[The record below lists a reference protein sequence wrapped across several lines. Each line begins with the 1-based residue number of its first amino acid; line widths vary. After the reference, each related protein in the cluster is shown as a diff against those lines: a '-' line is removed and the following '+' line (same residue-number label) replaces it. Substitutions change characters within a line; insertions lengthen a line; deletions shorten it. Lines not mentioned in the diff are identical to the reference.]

1 MTLKGR
7 TIVLSLA
14 LFLPGLVLAAST
26 SCKDEPP
33 QQAAP
38 LKTWQRDCLPAVD
51 SPALST
57 QLFDLRAAPASAQ
70 ALRHVLFEEL
80 QRRQAVTESDW
91 RSRLAG
97 HLASND
103 WEAARQLAADP
114 VAAQALGKRELPRQ
128 VTTVPA
134 LAAHPSAWAFDFERQ
149 ALHQQR
155 LDVDQGPRVVFQ
167 FATGCPFCP
176 RAAQAIQADE
186 RLSRLFKRCGAL
198 LAPVDGNFDL
208 ADFARWQGKHNFLPA
223 LLVTDWSWLDEGAP
237 RSFPSFLFLKDG
249 RLVETIRG
257 WPPEGRA
264 DELLQ
269 ALKKIDP
276 AGRCSG

>member
-1 MTLKGR
+1 MKLGICS
-7 TIVLSLA
+7 IVLSLA
-14 LFLPGLVLAAST
+14 LFLPGLAEASSA
-26 SCKDEPP
+26 SCKGEAP

-38 LKTWQRDCLPAVD
+38 LKTWQRDCLPALD
-51 SPALST
+51 NEALTSR
-57 QLFDLRAAPASAQ
+57 LFDLRTAPASAQ
-70 ALRHVLFEEL
+70 PLRSVLFSEL
-80 QRRQAVTESDW
+80 QRRQAVTDSAW

-114 VAAQALGKRELPRQ
+114 AAAQALGPRELPRQ
-128 VTTVPA
+128 VHADPT
-134 LAAHPSAWAFDFERQ
+134 LAAHPSAWAFEFEQQ
-149 ALHQQR
+149 ALRQQR
-155 LDVDQGPRVVFQ
+155 LDVEQGPRIVFQ

-198 LAPVDGNFDL
+198 LSPVDGNFDL
-208 ADFARWQGKHNFLPA
+208 VDFARWQGKHSFLPA
-223 LLVTDWSWLDEGAP
+223 LLVTDWSWLEEGAP

-249 RLVETIRG
+249 KLVETLRG

-264 DELLQ
+264 DELIQ